1 MQPSLTF
8 IQLLEEAPLFT
19 IALILHVLGATVWT
33 GGHLVLSLTVLPR
46 ALRQRDPEVLLQF
59 EAGYERIGLPALFI
73 QVITGLW
80 LAHRL
85 VPQVADWFSFE
96 TVTTTHVALKVLL
109 LLLTLALAI
118 HARLRLIPKLDERT
132 LSTLAWHVVA
142 VTVLAVLLVIVG
154 VGFRTGG
161 LL

>member
-1 MQPSLTF
+1 MFKL
-8 IQLLEEAPLFT
+8 
-19 IALILHVLGATVWT
+19 ALILHVLGATIWA

-46 ALRQRDPEVLLQF
+46 ALRSRDPQVLLDF
-59 EAGYERIGLPALFI
+59 EEGYERIGMPALLV

-85 VPQVADWFSFE
+85 VPNVGDWLGFA
-96 TVTTTHVALKVLL
+96 TVPAQHVGYKLIL
-109 LLLTLALAI
+109 LLLTLALAV
-118 HARLRLIPKLDERT
+118 HARLRLIPNLTPRN
-132 LSTLAWHVVA
+132 LPVLAGHVIG
-142 VTVLAVLLVIVG
+142 VTVLAVLFVLVG